1 MDTRKS
7 ITLKHLLIA
16 ENKCIGLQ
24 FHPDKV
30 VQALLKEL
38 PEIKWSKEFNL
49 AYIPNNKDNLHLIYK
64 KFRGVAW
71 VNTNYFFAHRRL
83 NNDNEEFNVDWF
95 RKRELPLGYRP
106 CPEEYL
112 LKLELKRYANNTV
125 KTYVQCFEKFIN
137 AQKETDL
144 LRINEQDVQAYLQKM
159 IQEKKSNS
167 YVNQMINSIKFY
179 YEVVKQMP
187 NRFYSVDRPFKEH
200 TLPQV
205 LSKQE
210 VKDIIEATSTIKH
223 KCILSLMYSSGLR
236 IGELLALKP
245 EDIDS
250 KRMLVRVNQG
260 KGKRDR
266 LTLLSEKVLVDL
278 RVYFKQHKPKNW
290 LFESPKGDNYSTTS
304 VRKIL
309 YKASKTAGIKKHIN
323 PHMLRHSFATHLLE
337 AGTDLRYIQTL
348 LGHKS
353 SKTTEI
359 YTHVAT
365 NTFAIIKNPLD

>member
-1 MDTRKS
+1 M
-7 ITLKHLLIA
+7 
-16 ENKCIGLQ
+16 
-24 FHPDKV
+24 
-30 VQALLKEL
+30 
-38 PEIKWSKEFNL
+38 
-49 AYIPNNKDNLHLIYK
+49 
-64 KFRGVAW
+64 
-71 VNTNYFFAHRRL
+71 
-83 NNDNEEFNVDWF
+83 DWF

-210 VKDIIEATSTIKH
+210 VKDIIDATSTIKH

-266 LTLLSEKVLVDL
+266 LTLLSEKVLLDL

-290 LFESPKGDNYSTTS
+290 LFESPNGDNYSTTS

-348 LGHKS
+348 LAHAS

-359 YTHVAT
+359 YTYVSNKYLSEIRCPT
-365 NTFAIIKNPLD
+365 ENLDI